1 MTGQAPLLDE
11 LPCGVM
17 TVAADGTLLA
27 ANATLARWTGHAP
40 GELVGREVTTLFPQ
54 AGRLMW
60 HTYVLPLLDTQEQ
73 VEEASLMLQRAQG
86 GTIDVLLNARSQTD
100 ADGQRRIHCICLRL
114 QERRRLE
121 YQLLTAKRVAQEA
134 PGLLFQLSRDPQGRL
149 GFTYVTEGM
158 RALFG
163 VSPAVALRDAAAVW
177 ATVHPEDL
185 PLLRQAMSDSA
196 AQQAPWRLEYRVRL
210 GGEDQWRE
218 THASPTRE
226 PDGTML
232 WHGYTQDISERK
244 RMEQSLRE
252 RDAAEQANQAKST
265 FLARMSHELRTP
277 LNGILGFARLLK
289 LQGTPLDEEQRRKVG
304 YIESAGESL
313 LHLINEVLEI
323 SRIEAGH
330 TSVDVQPMLLDEVL
344 RQAMRLVGPL
354 AAARQVRLIAPKRQG
369 WWGLADEHRLLQ
381 VLNNLLSNAI
391 KYGPPNG
398 VVSVFVD
405 EDARGVTL
413 SVQDEGPGLSATQQ
427 AQLFQPFN
435 RLGAERTGVEGVG
448 LGLVITRGLVELM
461 GGHLSLVSQPGRGTC
476 FSVTLRRL
484 PNEDR
489 AADTTEDWVSTGPG
503 ALTELSA
510 VLPEPKLDSTAGPG
524 PASVL
529 YVEDNRVNAVL
540 MQAVFETQSRYALT
554 VVETGAEA
562 ISALSKL
569 CPVVLLLDMHLPDTD
584 GIALLR
590 RIRHLPGLA
599 RVPAVAVSADA
610 MPADI
615 ERALNAGFAAY
626 WTKPLNVSR
635 LLLDLDGLLGQPA
648 AAPPVASHSSSGTMA
663 D

>member
-1 MTGQAPLLDE
+1 MTGQAHLLDE
-11 LPCGVM
+11 LPCGAM

-27 ANATLARWTGHAP
+27 ANATLAQWTGYAP
-40 GELVGREVTTLFPQ
+40 EALIGRLVTTLFPQ

-60 HTYVLPLLDTQEQ
+60 HTYVLPLLDSQEL

-86 GTIDVLLNARSQTD
+86 GSIDVLLNARRQTD
-100 ADGQRRIHCICLRL
+100 ADGRQLIHCICLRL

-121 YQLLTAKRVAQEA
+121 YQLLTVKRVAQEA
-134 PGLLFQLSRDPQGRL
+134 PGLLFQLRSDPQGRM

-163 VSPAVALRDAAAVW
+163 VSPAVALRDAAVVW
-177 ATVHPEDL
+177 AAVHPEDL
-185 PLLRQAMSDSA
+185 AQMRQAMSDSA
-196 AQQAPWRLEYRVRL
+196 AQLAPWRLEYRVRL
-210 GGEDQWRE
+210 HGEDQWRE

-226 PDGTML
+226 PDGTVL

-252 RDAAEQANQAKST
+252 RDAAEQANQAKSS

-289 LQGTPLDEEQRRKVG
+289 LQGAPLDEDQRRKVG

-323 SRIEAGH
+323 SRIESGH
-330 TSVDVQPMLLDEVL
+330 TSVNVQPMLLDEVL
-344 RQAMRLVGPL
+344 RQAMRLVSPL
-354 AAARQVRLIAPKRQG
+354 AAARQVRLMAPKRQG
-369 WWGLADEHRLLQ
+369 WWVLADEQRLQQ
-381 VLNNLLSNAI
+381 VLNNLLSNAV

-398 VVSVFVD
+398 VVSLFVED
-405 EDARGVTL
+405 DARGVTL
-413 SVQDEGPGLSATQQ
+413 SVQDEGPGLSAAQQ

-435 RLGAERTGVEGVG
+435 RLGAERSGIEGVG

-461 GGHLSLVSQPGRGTC
+461 GGQLSLVSQPGRGAC
-476 FSVTLRRL
+476 FSVSLRGL
-484 PNEDR
+484 PNEAR
-489 AADTTEDWVSTGPG
+489 PADATEDWVSTSPG
-503 ALTELSA
+503 ELAELSA
-510 VLPEPKLDSTAGPG
+510 DLPGLETARASGPEP
-524 PASVL
+524 VL

-540 MQAVFETQSRYALT
+540 MQAVFETQSHYELT

-562 ISALSKL
+562 ITALSRL
-569 CPVVLLLDMHLPDTD
+569 CPVALLLDMHLPDTD

-599 RVPAVAVSADA
+599 SVPAVAVSADA

-615 ERALNAGFAAY
+615 ERALDAGFAAY

-635 LLLDLDGLLGQPA
+635 LLVDLNELLCQAVTTPQL
-648 AAPPVASHSSSGTMA
+648 ASRASSGTMA